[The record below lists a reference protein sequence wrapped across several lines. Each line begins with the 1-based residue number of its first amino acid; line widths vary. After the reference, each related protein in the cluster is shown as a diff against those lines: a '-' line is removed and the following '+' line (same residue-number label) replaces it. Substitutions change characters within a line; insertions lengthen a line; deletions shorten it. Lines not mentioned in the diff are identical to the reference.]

1 MNMTE
6 LKELGAICLERI
18 TDGFDKY
25 SYESRYMGSLEA
37 ADEIG
42 RLWEERGK
50 TGVYADF
57 YYYVLS
63 DESREKVDEILTDRE
78 REYLRQ
84 IGAGGQT
91 EKDDII
97 FPLDETLLSIVTKLN
112 AAGMLFSTIYF
123 TGAAGERSTWWG
135 NYKEEYIIFS
145 DKEKRV

>member
-25 SYESRYMGSLEA
+25 SYESRYMGSQEA

-63 DESREKVDEILTDRE
+63 DESREKVDEMLTDRE

-84 IGAGGQT
+84 IGADGQI

-145 DKEKRV
+145 DKEKSV

>member
-1 MNMTE
+1 M
-6 LKELGAICLERI
+6 
-18 TDGFDKY
+18 
-25 SYESRYMGSLEA
+25 
-37 ADEIG
+37 
-42 RLWEERGK
+42 
-50 TGVYADF
+50 
-57 YYYVLS
+57 
-63 DESREKVDEILTDRE
+63 DEILNDRE